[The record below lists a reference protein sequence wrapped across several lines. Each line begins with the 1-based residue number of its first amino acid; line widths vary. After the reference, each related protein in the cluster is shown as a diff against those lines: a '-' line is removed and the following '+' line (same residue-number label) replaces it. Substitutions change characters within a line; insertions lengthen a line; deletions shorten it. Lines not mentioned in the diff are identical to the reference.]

1 MNKNVNFA
9 ELDGIP
15 VFQPVNRSLRRFA
28 VQSFNK
34 LSSGKVS
41 VNYLKDFNFDK
52 DTIKSV
58 VIILRNEL

>member
-1 MNKNVNFA
+1 MNKSVNFA

-34 LSSGKVS
+34 LSSGDYINVWSIVS
-41 VNYLKDFNFDK
+41 LSSRGRF
-52 DTIKSV
+52 
-58 VIILRNEL
+58 L

>member
-34 LSSGKVS
+34 LSSGDYINV
-41 VNYLKDFNFDK
+41 
-52 DTIKSV
+52 
-58 VIILRNEL
+58 